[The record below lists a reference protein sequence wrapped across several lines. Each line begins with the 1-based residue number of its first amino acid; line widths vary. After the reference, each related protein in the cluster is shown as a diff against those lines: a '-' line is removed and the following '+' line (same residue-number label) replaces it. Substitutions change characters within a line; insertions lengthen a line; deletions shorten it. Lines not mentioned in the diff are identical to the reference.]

1 MDMIC
6 DNTFDL
12 QARVADAATKLSTI
26 ADLAEVVSMAAGGH
40 TTFNNVDP
48 ADEQSKLASLAWAVQ
63 HLAKELAE
71 EIGRLEFECP
81 RIAGPARV
89 MS

>member
-1 MDMIC
+1 MAMIC
-6 DNTFDL
+6 DNTFEL
-12 QARVADAATKLSTI
+12 RTRVADAATKLSTI
-26 ADLAEVVSMAAGGH
+26 ADLAEVVSLAAGGH

-48 ADEQSKLASLAWAVQ
+48 ADERDKTASLAWAVQ

-81 RIAGPARV
+81 RTAGPARV
-89 MS
+89 AS